1 MGGLLSRLSGRE
13 VLQTNLSRLLSPLF
27 AQTEMRASASIA
39 NTAPPV
45 NQASLRAR
53 ASSFL
58 VTMRRSG
65 SRKGSSGGCASDAGL
80 LRYILRNLHKGWLEK
95 GRYCFSLSTFFS

>member
-45 NQASLRAR
+45 NQASLPGFIILGNHAQVRVPER
-53 ASSFL
+53 VKWWL
-58 VTMRRSG
+58 CLRCG
-65 SRKGSSGGCASDAGL
+65 SAQVHTAQPSQGL
-80 LRYILRNLHKGWLEK
+80 A
-95 GRYCFSLSTFFS
+95 